1 LWNLCRGKKEDK
13 KEEVKEAAPAS
24 KKDFSTA
31 ILEHKK
37 APNRLLVEEAKTDDN
52 SVIEMTQAKMDEL
65 KIYKGDT
72 VILKGRTEAC
82 LQNSE

>member
-1 LWNLCRGKKEDK
+1 VA
-13 KEEVKEAAPAS
+13 KEEVKKEGGG

-37 APNRLLVEEAKTDDN
+37 SPNRLLVEEAKTDDN
-52 SVIEMTQAKMDEL
+52 CIVEMSQAKMDEL

-72 VILKGRTEAC
+72 VLLKG
-82 LQNSE
+82 S